1 MDCKYYYSSGF
12 GLTKIRPHLPVKKLN
27 TPPIFMKQLFEFFP
41 ILLFFIAFKLYDIYV
56 ATAVVI
62 VATVLQV
69 SYAWFRYRKV
79 ETMQW
84 ITLGLIV
91 VMGGATILLHDEQF
105 IKWKLSIIEWL
116 FGIAFIGSQF
126 IGKKPF
132 VERMM
137 SKSLTLPNFVW
148 RRLNLMWGCFFI
160 IVGFI
165 NVYVMFNYTTDQW
178 VTFKTFGVPGLMVV
192 FIVLQMI
199 FLYKYIPETEE

>member
-1 MDCKYYYSSGF
+1 
-12 GLTKIRPHLPVKKLN
+12 
-27 TPPIFMKQLFEFFP
+27 MKQLFEFFP

-56 ATAVVI
+56 ATAVII
-62 VATVLQV
+62 VATILQV
-69 SYAWFRYRKV
+69 GYAWFRYRKV

-137 SKSLTLPNFVW
+137 SKSLTLPDFVW

-165 NVYVMFNYTTDQW
+165 NVYVMFHYTTDQW